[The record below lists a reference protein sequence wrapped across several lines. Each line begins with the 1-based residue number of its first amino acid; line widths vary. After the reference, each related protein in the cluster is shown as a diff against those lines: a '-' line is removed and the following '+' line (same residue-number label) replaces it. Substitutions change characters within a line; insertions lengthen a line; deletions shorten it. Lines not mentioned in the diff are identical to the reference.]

1 MYYTKVLHYIVKKTI
16 HFSILHAVDFS
27 HRTTFYFTIHTD
39 CNWTLKPQ
47 FRDMFLKKRT
57 ERYICTAGFSS
68 SQVVSVYILLF
79 QRTIEIKKCGKFK
92 KRKSICTQQVG
103 GMQFVMKSRQQQS
116 NTLLLQNPIQF
127 RIRHDVLHTYNFSLS
142 SIYQY

>member
-92 KRKSICTQQVG
+92 KRKSICT
-103 GMQFVMKSRQQQS
+103 
-116 NTLLLQNPIQF
+116 
-127 RIRHDVLHTYNFSLS
+127 
-142 SIYQY
+142 